1 MKPGYGFTSSRCW
14 SVSSA
19 SKCSAVIEPV
29 ACFWARFRSPVIRI
43 ASFSLRTLL
52 YHGVADMDPLLEL
65 ETRRL
70 VASTAL
76 TAHALRSL
84 GGRLAA
90 DGNAAALL
98 EAALRLGEEADLL
111 ERRYRLRFEPP
122 YPGVTAGV
130 EGMEGGPRLVLACTA
145 GDPEGNPLGVVFTTL
160 IPGRRPQVS
169 VAPVEARI
177 PEEWRPLADLF

>member
-1 MKPGYGFTSSRCW
+1 
-14 SVSSA
+14 
-19 SKCSAVIEPV
+19 
-29 ACFWARFRSPVIRI
+29 
-43 ASFSLRTLL
+43 
-52 YHGVADMDPLLEL
+52 MDPLLQL

-70 VASTAL
+70 VVSTAL

-90 DGNAAALL
+90 DGDDAALL
-98 EAALRLGEEADLL
+98 ALASRLGEETDLL

-130 EGMEGGPRLVLACTA
+130 EDTGGGLRLVLACDA
-145 GDPEGNPLGVVFTTL
+145 SNDDGKPLGVVFTAL

-177 PEEWRPLADLF
+177 SGEWRPLADQF

>member
-1 MKPGYGFTSSRCW
+1 
-14 SVSSA
+14 
-19 SKCSAVIEPV
+19 
-29 ACFWARFRSPVIRI
+29 
-43 ASFSLRTLL
+43 
-52 YHGVADMDPLLEL
+52 MDPLLQL

-70 VASTAL
+70 VVSTAL
-76 TAHALRSL
+76 TAHALRGL

-90 DGNAAALL
+90 DGDAAALL
-98 EAALRLGEEADLL
+98 ALARRLGEGADLL

-130 EGMEGGPRLVLACTA
+130 ENAGGGLRLVLACDA
-145 GDPEGNPLGVVFTTL
+145 SNDDEMPLGVVFTAL

-177 PEEWRPLADLF
+177 PEEWRPLADLV